1 MDSKACGLC
10 VKEIEQITNF
20 EKEINKSSV
29 FFYQTVNKID
39 KKELV
44 SASLLEN
51 EENGLKCIEEVQTQ
65 WIRIKKLHSCAE
77 IHLESVAKYHQFNHE
92 VKKLRTEMYK
102 MINQAEKSIPLN
114 LAYIGDEQ
122 YINTIDE
129 SLKELVFSYRYWVC
143 KLNKMAENS
152 KNIVNPQE
160 RFEKLQDPK
169 PITALCDFRT
179 ESYDVKLNE
188 DLILIDNEDPLMWKV
203 TNMEKTHEFYIPSV
217 VCYIAPPHSKMIG
230 MAQQLL
236 LEYLKAWTINIKR
249 LGKNLILYMIYIVW
263 NFTEDELEKMSY
275 LSKDEKNMIVSI
287 LNNILKELLPI
298 WGGFKGYQIL
308 CEQVESFKTSL
319 QLESSKRNKSLSSGT
334 IDIRF
339 EKLRN
344 IMEKFT
350 SLWKYWSSFHSVVSF
365 SLESHYLLAVN
376 MLRDLEIIRSDNL
389 KTKWQNELEFENE
402 DESYTENWMTIL
414 KQKFTKVKCTHEQK
428 QEKLEAEELMRSEQE
443 EKKVF
448 TITGV
453 HNPRTGQDVSMQQ
466 AVSLGIIDQNNGL
479 YVNRVNMTSIPI
491 PEAMNQGLIKVEVTI
506 VKKTKEK
513 KSDMGLVTV
522 QTKLESRPY
531 NVVAV
536 VDAITGLRLNIDE
549 ALEKG
554 IIDLDNGIYIN
565 RKTRR
570 DMTLS
575 AALQAKLLEVEFDNE
590 TKLKQP
596 ELVSQV
602 YAVHTVKD
610 QMRQEEVGFS
620 VAIKRGILD
629 QNTGSYYNNVTK
641 ESIYITKA
649 IQHGFINAVKV
660 DKNSDI

>member
-1 MDSKACGLC
+1 
-10 VKEIEQITNF
+10 
-20 EKEINKSSV
+20 
-29 FFYQTVNKID
+29 
-39 KKELV
+39 
-44 SASLLEN
+44 
-51 EENGLKCIEEVQTQ
+51 
-65 WIRIKKLHSCAE
+65 
-77 IHLESVAKYHQFNHE
+77 
-92 VKKLRTEMYK
+92 
-102 MINQAEKSIPLN
+102 
-114 LAYIGDEQ
+114 
-122 YINTIDE
+122 
-129 SLKELVFSYRYWVC
+129 
-143 KLNKMAENS
+143 
-152 KNIVNPQE
+152 
-160 RFEKLQDPK
+160 
-169 PITALCDFRT
+169 
-179 ESYDVKLNE
+179 
-188 DLILIDNEDPLMWKV
+188 
-203 TNMEKTHEFYIPSV
+203 
-217 VCYIAPPHSKMIG
+217 
-230 MAQQLL
+230 
-236 LEYLKAWTINIKR
+236 
-249 LGKNLILYMIYIVW
+249 
-263 NFTEDELEKMSY
+263 
-275 LSKDEKNMIVSI
+275 
-287 LNNILKELLPI
+287 
-298 WGGFKGYQIL
+298 
-308 CEQVESFKTSL
+308 
-319 QLESSKRNKSLSSGT
+319 
-334 IDIRF
+334 
-339 EKLRN
+339 
-344 IMEKFT
+344 
-350 SLWKYWSSFHSVVSF
+350 
-365 SLESHYLLAVN
+365 
-376 MLRDLEIIRSDNL
+376 
-389 KTKWQNELEFENE
+389 
-402 DESYTENWMTIL
+402 MTIL
-414 KQKFTKVKCTHEQK
+414 KQKFTKVKCTHEKK